1 MVASTSFDLTL
12 VGQIVI
18 GAMITVFGASL
29 IGIYNYF
36 RGRLHCIDVVND
48 RTERQSKAILLIAQK
63 LDNKFQNSHS
73 SPENTNFAEEVE
85 TALKDNHGN
94 L

>member
-1 MVASTSFDLTL
+1 MSAESDLL
-12 VGQIVI
+12 NQVLILVI
-18 GAMITVFGASL
+18 GSL
-29 IGIYNYF
+29 LTAGLLGIFKYF
-36 RGRLHCIDVVND
+36 RDRMHCIDKINE

-85 TALKDNHGN
+85 TTLQDSQGN